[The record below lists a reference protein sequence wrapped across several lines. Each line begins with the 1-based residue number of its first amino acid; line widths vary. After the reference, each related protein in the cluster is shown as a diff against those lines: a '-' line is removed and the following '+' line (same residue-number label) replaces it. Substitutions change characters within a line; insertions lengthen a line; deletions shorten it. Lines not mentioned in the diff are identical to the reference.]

1 MKPKKYAPI
10 KKPWPTKDA
19 MEQVYELNLW
29 GGNNSSFYSG
39 DGSYNANIVD
49 PYLKVVLSFLNS
61 FDKPLNVVDLGCGDF
76 NIGNQLMGSV
86 KNYIAVDIVEKLIE
100 RNKKIFNSNN
110 LEFYSLDIAKDSL
123 PDGDCAILR
132 QVLQHLSNKEVNS
145 IIQKLF
151 NYKYVLLTEH
161 IPVGK
166 FHPNIDVISGQGI
179 RLKKNSGLDLFS
191 PPFDLKVKKVTEI
204 VSIRVK
210 KMKGEIVTTLLE
222 MY

>member
-1 MKPKKYAPI
+1 MNSSNKKR
-10 KKPWPTKDA
+10 WPTKEA

-29 GGNNSSFYSG
+29 GGNHSSFYSG

-61 FDKPLNVVDLGCGDF
+61 FDEPLNVVDLGCGDF
-76 NIGNQLMGSV
+76 NIGNQLIGSV

-100 RNKKIFNSNN
+100 RNKNFFNANN
-110 LEFYSLDIAKDSL
+110 LEFYRLDIAKDSL
-123 PDGDCAILR
+123 PVGDCAILR

-151 NYKYVLLTEH
+151 KYKYVLLTEH
-161 IPVGK
+161 IPGGK
-166 FHPNIDVISGQGI
+166 FHPNIDIISGQGI

-191 PPFDLKVKKVTEI
+191 PPFNLKVKKVTEI
-204 VSIRVK
+204 GSVRVK
-210 KMKGEIVTTLLE
+210 KWKGKIVTTLLE

>member
-1 MKPKKYAPI
+1 MKPQKYAPN

-61 FDKPLNVVDLGCGDF
+61 FDEPLNVVDLGCGDF

-151 NYKYVLLTEH
+151 KYKYVLLTEH

-210 KMKGEIVTTLLE
+210 KMKGEIVTALLE